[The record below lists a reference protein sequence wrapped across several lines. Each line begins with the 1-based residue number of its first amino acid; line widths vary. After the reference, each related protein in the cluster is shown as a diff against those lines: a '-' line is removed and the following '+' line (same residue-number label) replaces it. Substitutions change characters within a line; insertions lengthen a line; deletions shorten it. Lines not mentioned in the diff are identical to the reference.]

1 MRTARGARR
10 GEAGLTLIE
19 IMVVVVIL
27 GMIAGIVSKVVV
39 DRIEAAKVET
49 AKAQIAE
56 FMGAL
61 DLFYLDNGFYPSSE
75 QGLQAL
81 VSKPTTGRAPEKYP
95 ERGYLRSLP
104 LDPWNREYIYVCP
117 GQHGDFDVVCLG
129 RDGAEG
135 GSGFDGDVNSWEL
148 GGVRK

>member
-1 MRTARGARR
+1 MLTPLRR
-10 GEAGLTLIE
+10 RRESGLTLIE

-49 AKAQIAE
+49 AKTQISE

-75 QGLQAL
+75 QGLASL
-81 VSKPTTGRAPEKYP
+81 VTKPASGRVPEKYP

-104 LDPWNREYIYVCP
+104 VDPWNRDYVYISP
-117 GQHGDFDVVCLG
+117 GQHGDYDIICLG
-129 RDGAEG
+129 RDGNEG
-135 GSGFDGDVNSWEL
+135 GSGFDGDINSWEL
-148 GGVRK
+148 GGAKKQ